1 VPGRWEN
8 QDDLWLR
15 GGFPRA
21 YLAEN
26 AAALARSM
34 DVSVTAVNHYLELL
48 AGTLIVRVLP
58 PSFEWAACPQAAM

>member
-1 VPGRWEN
+1 VPGRWEK

-26 AAALARSM
+26 TAAWERWM
-34 DVSVTAVNHYLELL
+34 DVSVTAVNHHRDLL
-48 AGTLIVRVLP
+48 AGTFMVRVLP
-58 PSFEWAACPQAAM
+58 PWSEWATCHQAAM